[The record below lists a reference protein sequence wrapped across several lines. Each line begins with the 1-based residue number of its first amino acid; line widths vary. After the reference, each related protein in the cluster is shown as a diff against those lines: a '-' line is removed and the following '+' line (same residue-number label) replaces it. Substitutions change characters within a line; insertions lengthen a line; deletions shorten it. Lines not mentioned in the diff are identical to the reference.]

1 MGKIVAGLAS
11 SHAFALSNPSDWDR
25 ARERNRATYKSRYG
39 IDPPIHPKI
48 AEETMEVRQV
58 RHQKVREGL
67 DFLQKNLKEKRP
79 DALILVGD
87 DQNEH
92 FKEDNLPQIAVYLG
106 EEIFATER
114 QEGGRLRG
122 PRYPC
127 HSGLAQDLLNGFI
140 ERDFDVAFCKSF
152 PNSELVAHA
161 HAPILRRIVPDADIP
176 VVLLFVNAIHVP
188 APSPGRCYRLGRAI
202 KEIVERRPAGERVA
216 VYASGG
222 LSHFTSGYPYR
233 HYKGPHTYGSI
244 SEEFDRGA
252 LRLMEQGKGAK
263 LAELTSQDFLE
274 NGDVEMRS
282 WMVLLGAA
290 EEAPARVLAYEPLY
304 SGIMGMGVAYW
315 ELEQL

>member
-11 SHAFALSNPSDWDR
+11 SHAFALSNPSDWDG
-25 ARERNRATYKSRYG
+25 ARERNRAAYKSRYG
-39 IDPPIHPKI
+39 VDPPIHPKI
-48 AEETMEVRQV
+48 AEETPEVREA
-58 RHQKVREGL
+58 RYRNVREGL
-67 DFLQKNLKEKRP
+67 DFLREKLRAKRP

-92 FKEDNLPQIAVYLG
+92 FKEDNAPQIALYVGG
-106 EEIFATER
+106 EVFATER
-114 QEGGRLRG
+114 RDGDRKRG
-122 PRYPC
+122 ARYRC
-127 HSGLAQDLLNGFI
+127 HSDLAQGILNGLV
-140 ERDFDVAFCKSF
+140 ERDFDLSFCKSF
-152 PNSELVAHA
+152 PNSELIAHA
-161 HAPILRRIVPDADIP
+161 FAPILTTMVPEADIP

-202 KEIVERRPAGERVA
+202 REIVERRPAGERVA

-233 HYKGPHTYGSI
+233 HYKGPYTYGSI
-244 SEEFDRGA
+244 SEDFDREA
-252 LRLMEQGKGAK
+252 LKLMEQGKGAK
-263 LAELTSQDFLE
+263 LAELTSQNLLD
-274 NGDVEMRS
+274 NGDIEMRS

-315 ELEQL
+315 ELERP